1 MRVALVVLALLAAA
15 PAQAGVRVVAPFDP
29 ADYADRAAVGLL
41 VPGAG
46 PTVTREAA
54 LAALLRGK
62 LEHGLLGGIAA
73 GENRIE
79 LGAPGEPEILVSL
92 PPPGRSDNDVRYPIA
107 LLGERGLL
115 TSDSTRI
122 DGLVSVTDV
131 ATGRLRV
138 VENDDPA
145 QALEEL
151 DDRIERNSDWRL
163 PLTIALAAL
172 LIALAIVRPRYALR
186 ALLVALAA
194 NLWLSPL
201 LAVAAG
207 VAVLLLPLGWACAAI
222 LLAYLVS
229 MGLDPETVALS
240 PFGPS
245 QSGRFYGINNLL
257 ETMLLAPALL
267 GAALLGR
274 AGILVAGLAFVT
286 IGGNRFGADGG
297 GIVVLAVAYL
307 VLWLRLRGEQPSW
320 RLAGLVAAGAVALA
334 LALLGL
340 DAATGGSSH
349 VTDAVGDGPAALAG
363 DIADRIE
370 LSVRRTAASLGATAV
385 VLGSLA
391 ILVAVALRARRS
403 PVLDAFLVGIAV
415 SLVVNDT
422 PGDVLGMGAAIAIAL
437 ARYTPEHGWLSSGP
451 MRRAAALLATARLL
465 ARSGRVRRRG
475 GGLADARD
483 DRGHGPD
490 GDDHRGAVDPARVD
504 PQGRPLERSQGLR
517 RGRMRRLPHVRGGR
531 VDGQRRPQPRRR
543 QSRFGDRGRARHQ
556 RPGRDALV
564 LGQPQ
569 QAGNRRRRCVRLRDP
584 LRLPDGI
591 PRDVAAIACDLD
603 RTLTWQ
609 DGVLR
614 PRTAAAL
621 RAAGEAGIHVVIATG
636 RMYRSVRPYAEAVG
650 VTAPLVCYQGAAV
663 VDPVTGEWLLHE
675 PIPLELAREAIA
687 AVEDEGFALN
697 CYVDDDLYVA
707 AITEHARSYADF
719 QSIPLHE
726 VGDLLGWIERPPTK
740 LVVVDDPARL
750 DELRPRLE
758 QRFGERL
765 YIAKSLPYFL
775 ELASPAISK
784 GSGLAFVAEHVGFT
798 AERTIAFGDG
808 ENDLELLDWAGFGI
822 AVENADDRLKAR
834 ADWIC
839 PSAEEEGVAQVL
851 EALLH
856 LTP

>member
-79 LGAPGEPEILVSL
+79 LGAPGGPEILVSL

-122 DGLVSVTDV
+122 DGLVSVTDI

-138 VENDDPA
+138 VDNDDPA

-172 LIALAIVRPRYALR
+172 LIVLAIVSPRYALR

-207 VAVLLLPLGWACAAI
+207 VAALLLPLGWACAAI

-297 GIVVLAVAYL
+297 GIVVLSVAYL

-349 VTDAVGDGPAALAG
+349 VTDAVGDGPSALAG

-391 ILVAVALRARRS
+391 ILIAVALRARRS

-451 MRRAAALLATARLL
+451 MRRAAALLLLL
-465 ARSGRVRRRG
+465 AFSL
-475 GGLADARD
+475 GLAGCGGEEVVSPTPETIVGTVPTATITEEPSTQPESTLKGDPSNGAKVFAAAGCGGCHTFEAAGSTGKVGPNLDDAN
-483 DRGHGPD
+483 PD
-490 GDDHRGAVDPARVD
+490 SGIVVERVTNGKGVMPSFSD
-504 PQGRPLERSQGLR
+504 SLSKQEI
-517 RGRMRRLPHVRGGR
+517 
-531 VDGQRRPQPRRR
+531 
-543 QSRFGDRGRARHQ
+543 A
-556 RPGRDALV
+556 
-564 LGQPQ
+564 
-569 QAGNRRRRCVRLRDP
+569 
-584 LRLPDGI
+584 
-591 PRDVAAIACDLD
+591 DVAA
-603 RTLTWQ
+603 
-609 DGVLR
+609 
-614 PRTAAAL
+614 
-621 RAAGEAGIHVVIATG
+621 
-636 RMYRSVRPYAEAVG
+636 
-650 VTAPLVCYQGAAV
+650 
-663 VDPVTGEWLLHE
+663 
-675 PIPLELAREAIA
+675 
-687 AVEDEGFALN
+687 
-697 CYVDDDLYVA
+697 YV
-707 AITEHARSYADF
+707 
-719 QSIPLHE
+719 
-726 VGDLLGWIERPPTK
+726 
-740 LVVVDDPARL
+740 
-750 DELRPRLE
+750 
-758 QRFGERL
+758 
-765 YIAKSLPYFL
+765 
-775 ELASPAISK
+775 
-784 GSGLAFVAEHVGFT
+784 SGT
-798 AERTIAFGDG
+798 
-808 ENDLELLDWAGFGI
+808 
-822 AVENADDRLKAR
+822 
-834 ADWIC
+834 
-839 PSAEEEGVAQVL
+839 
-851 EALLH
+851 
-856 LTP
+856 

>member
-1 MRVALVVLALLAAA
+1 MRDLRRHDRNWLDSWPSSAQRPERRNGCASALGALFRGAEPAASNQTAEEPDDEPVRAEAAPRTSVGEEDARLRLEPRALAVRERTEIHRHLRVARLTEADKVLAGPEIAAPRPRPSDQRQRLGIVEPEAAGLHRRPDRHVPTRPQPAEAEEHRHQRNVLGPDLPRRRERDLRRGADPDRVVLAMVVDRQRIGDRHPAILANGENRPMRVALVVLALLAAA

-79 LGAPGEPEILVSL
+79 LGAPGGPVILVSL
-92 PPPGRSDNDVRYPIA
+92 PPPGRSDNDMRYPIA

-172 LIALAIVRPRYALR
+172 LIALAVLRPRYALR

-201 LAVAAG
+201 LALATA

-274 AGILVAGLAFVT
+274 AGLLVAGLAFVT

-349 VTDAVGDGPAALAG
+349 VTDAVGDGPAPLAG

-370 LSVRRTAASLGATAV
+370 LSVRRTAASLGATVV

-437 ARYTPEHGWLSSGP
+437 ARYTPERGWLSSGP
-451 MRRAAALLATARLL
+451 MRRAAALLLLL
-465 ARSGRVRRRG
+465 ACSLGLAGCG
-475 GGLADARD
+475 GEEVVIADARD
-483 DRGHGPD
+483 DRRHAS
-490 GDDHRGAVDPARVD
+490 RR
-504 PQGRPLERSQGLR
+504 RRSR
-517 RGRMRRLPHVRGGR
+517 RS
-531 VDGQRRPQPRRR
+531 RRPSPSRPSRATPRTAPKSSPRPAAAAATR
-543 QSRFGDRGRARHQ
+543 SR
-556 RPGRDALV
+556 RPGR
-564 LGQPQ
+564 
-569 QAGNRRRRCVRLRDP
+569 
-584 LRLPDGI
+584 
-591 PRDVAAIACDLD
+591 
-603 RTLTWQ
+603 
-609 DGVLR
+609 
-614 PRTAAAL
+614 
-621 RAAGEAGIHVVIATG
+621 RAT
-636 RMYRSVRPYAEAVG
+636 S
-650 VTAPLVCYQGAAV
+650 APTSTT
-663 VDPVTGEWLLHE
+663 PT
-675 PIPLELAREAIA
+675 PIRE
-687 AVEDEGFALN
+687 
-697 CYVDDDLYVA
+697 
-707 AITEHARSYADF
+707 SW
-719 QSIPLHE
+719 S
-726 VGDLLGWIERPPTK
+726 
-740 LVVVDDPARL
+740 
-750 DELRPRLE
+750 
-758 QRFGERL
+758 
-765 YIAKSLPYFL
+765 S
-775 ELASPAISK
+775 ASP
-784 GSGLAFVAEHVGFT
+784 T
-798 AERTIAFGDG
+798 
-808 ENDLELLDWAGFGI
+808 
-822 AVENADDRLKAR
+822 AR
-834 ADWIC
+834 A
-839 PSAEEEGVAQVL
+839 
-851 EALLH
+851 
-856 LTP
+856 